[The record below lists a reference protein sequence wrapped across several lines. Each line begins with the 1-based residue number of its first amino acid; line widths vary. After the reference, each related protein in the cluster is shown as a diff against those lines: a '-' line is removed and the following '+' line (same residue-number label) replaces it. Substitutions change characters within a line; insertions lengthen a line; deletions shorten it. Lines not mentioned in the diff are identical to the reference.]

1 MILSKFKHLH
11 GLVSCVVLLGS
22 AGVQAQTEPLL
33 VKRAAE
39 LREAPGDS
47 SRSLAPLAARTP
59 VTRSGAR
66 QGAWIQV
73 RTAEGASGWVHM
85 FDVGSAASA
94 APAGAGANALRGL
107 TSFFNK
113 GSAQGGTVTAT
124 STVGIRGLGAE
135 DLARAQPN
143 PAAVGQAEALRQ
155 DADQARQF
163 AVSAALSSR
172 AVEPLPVPAPA
183 QAQTTNP
190 GGFVNN
196 NN

>member
-1 MILSKFKHLH
+1 MILSKFNRLH
-11 GLVSCVVLLGS
+11 GLVSCVLLLGS
-22 AGVQAQTEPLL
+22 AGIQAQTDALL

-47 SRSLAPLAARTP
+47 SRSLAALAARTP

-73 RTAEGASGWVHM
+73 RTPEGASGWVHM

-94 APAGAGANALRGL
+94 APASAGAGALRGL

-113 GSAQGGTVTAT
+113 GSVQGGTVTAT

-163 AVSAALSSR
+163 AVSAALASR
-172 AVEPLPVPAPA
+172 TVEALPVPA
-183 QAQTTNP
+183 QAQPQTVNP

>member
-1 MILSKFKHLH
+1 MILSKFKPLR
-11 GLVSCVVLLGS
+11 GLVSCMLLLGG
-22 AGVQAQTEPLL
+22 GVHAQNDSVL

-47 SRSLAPLAARTP
+47 SRSLAALAARTP
-59 VTRSGAR
+59 VTRSGTR

-73 RTAEGASGWVHM
+73 RTAEGASGWIHM
-85 FDVGSAASA
+85 FDIGSADSA

-143 PAAVGQAEALRQ
+143 PAAVVQAEALRQ
-155 DADQARQF
+155 DADEARQF
-163 AVSAALSSR
+163 AVSAALTSR
-172 AVEPLPVPAPA
+172 AVEPLPVPAQA
-183 QAQTTNP
+183 QPQTTNP
-190 GGFVNN
+190 SGFGNTNN
-196 NN
+196 